1 MWSVVLKILSILGI
15 ILLCLLALAVAALLL
30 VLFCPVSYRGG
41 GSARAGKY
49 RAWFRFRWLFGL
61 VRGFYAY
68 PDSGSLKVKLLWLT
82 VYDSGGKQE
91 KASPEDK
98 LSRQVA
104 EAEEREQSGKGE
116 AEVEGRTQP
125 ERTAA
130 RTEKQA
136 PSEQTAIKTE
146 KQAPLEQTAIKTE
159 KQAPLEQTAIKTGE
173 QAPSE
178 QTAIKTEKQAPLEQT
193 AIKTGEQVPSEQAA
207 IEAEGQ
213 NSPNPAASGEAW
225 PDEAKEAPAD
235 KLSGLKD
242 KLTFYL
248 EIVRDEENQELVK
261 HGLTRL
267 GKILKSIRPRFLR
280 AEALVGLGEPDLTGY
295 VYGIYWAV
303 KPFLGKK
310 CRMTVTPDFE
320 RRILE
325 GEAVL
330 GGRIMAATVLHHA
343 VRVLLDRRL
352 RRLLDK
358 MKRQE

>member
-1 MWSVVLKILSILGI
+1 
-15 ILLCLLALAVAALLL
+15 LALAVAALLL

-146 KQAPLEQTAIKTE
+146 KQAPLEQTAIKT
-159 KQAPLEQTAIKTGE
+159 GE

-178 QTAIKTEKQAPLEQT
+178 QT
-193 AIKTGEQVPSEQAA
+193 A

>member
-136 PSEQTAIKTE
+136 TSEQTAIKTE
-146 KQAPLEQTAIKTE
+146 K
-159 KQAPLEQTAIKTGE
+159 

>member
-30 VLFCPVSYRGG
+30 ALFCPVSYRGG

-91 KASPEDK
+91 KASSEDK

-104 EAEEREQSGKGE
+104 EA
-116 AEVEGRTQP
+116 
-125 ERTAA
+125 
-130 RTEKQA
+130 
-136 PSEQTAIKTE
+136 
-146 KQAPLEQTAIKTE
+146 
-159 KQAPLEQTAIKTGE
+159 E

-248 EIVRDEENQELVK
+248 EIVRDEENRELVK

>member
-49 RAWFRFRWLFGL
+49 RAWFRFRWLIGL

-146 KQAPLEQTAIKTE
+146 T
-159 KQAPLEQTAIKTGE
+159 
-173 QAPSE
+173 
-178 QTAIKTEKQAPLEQT
+178 QAPLEQT

>member
-1 MWSVVLKILSILGI
+1 MWRVVLKILSILGI
-15 ILLCLLALAVAALLL
+15 ILLCLLALAVAALIL

-146 KQAPLEQTAIKTE
+146 KQAPLEQTAIKT
-159 KQAPLEQTAIKTGE
+159 
-173 QAPSE
+173 
-178 QTAIKTEKQAPLEQT
+178 
-193 AIKTGEQVPSEQAA
+193 GEQVPSEQAA

-225 PDEAKEAPAD
+225 PDEAKEVPAD

>member
-146 KQAPLEQTAIKTE
+146 KQAPLEQTAIKT
-159 KQAPLEQTAIKTGE
+159 
-173 QAPSE
+173 
-178 QTAIKTEKQAPLEQT
+178 
-193 AIKTGEQVPSEQAA
+193 GEQVPSEQAA
-207 IEAEGQ
+207 IEEEGQ

-225 PDEAKEAPAD
+225 PDEAKEVPAD

>member
-98 LSRQVA
+98 LSKQRV
-104 EAEEREQSGKGE
+104 EAEEDQPREGE
-116 AEVEGRTQP
+116 AEVEGQTQP

-130 RTEKQA
+130 RTEEQA
-136 PSEQTAIKTE
+136 PPEQTAIKTE
-146 KQAPLEQTAIKTE
+146 
-159 KQAPLEQTAIKTGE
+159 E
-173 QAPSE
+173 QASSE
-178 QTAIKTEKQAPLEQT
+178 QTAVETEKQVQP
-193 AIKTGEQVPSEQAA
+193 EQAT

-213 NSPNPAASGEAW
+213 SSPNPAASGEAW
-225 PDEAKEAPAD
+225 SDEDQGASAD
-235 KLSGLKD
+235 KLSDLKE
-242 KLTFYL
+242 KLAFYL
-248 EIVRDEENQELVK
+248 EIVRDEDNQELVK

>member
-30 VLFCPVSYRGG
+30 ALFCPVSYRGG

-91 KASPEDK
+91 KASSEDK

-104 EAEEREQSGKGE
+104 EA
-116 AEVEGRTQP
+116 
-125 ERTAA
+125 
-130 RTEKQA
+130 
-136 PSEQTAIKTE
+136 
-146 KQAPLEQTAIKTE
+146 
-159 KQAPLEQTAIKTGE
+159 E

-320 RRILE
+320 RRILRERPSWE
-325 GEAVL
+325 G
-330 GGRIMAATVLHHA
+330 GSWQ
-343 VRVLLDRRL
+343 RRYYTML
-352 RRLLDK
+352 SGYCLTGVCAGCWIK
-358 MKRQE
+358 

>member
-98 LSRQVA
+98 LSKQVA

-146 KQAPLEQTAIKTE
+146 KQAT
-159 KQAPLEQTAIKTGE
+159 
-173 QAPSE
+173 
-178 QTAIKTEKQAPLEQT
+178 LEQT

-248 EIVRDEENQELVK
+248 EIVRDEDNQELVK

-343 VRVLLDRRL
+343 VRVLFDRRL

>member
-146 KQAPLEQTAIKTE
+146 KQAPLEQTAIKT
-159 KQAPLEQTAIKTGE
+159 
-173 QAPSE
+173 
-178 QTAIKTEKQAPLEQT
+178 
-193 AIKTGEQVPSEQAA
+193 GEQVPSEQAA

-225 PDEAKEAPAD
+225 PDEAKEVPAD

-358 MKRQE
+358 MKRQEECERTNQIYGALVNK

>member
-125 ERTAA
+125 ERAAA
-130 RTEKQA
+130 RTEK
-136 PSEQTAIKTE
+136 
-146 KQAPLEQTAIKTE
+146 
-159 KQAPLEQTAIKTGE
+159 

-225 PDEAKEAPAD
+225 PDEAKEVPAD